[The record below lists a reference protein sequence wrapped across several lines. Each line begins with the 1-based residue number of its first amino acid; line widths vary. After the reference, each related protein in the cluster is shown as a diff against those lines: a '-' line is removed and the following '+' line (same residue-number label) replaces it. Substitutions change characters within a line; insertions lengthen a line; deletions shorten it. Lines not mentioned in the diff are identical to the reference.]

1 MGIEQAVLLRRLSPL
16 AAVLALLAPPAARAA
31 SDSPDPAPGATVLQP
46 DPAPVAR
53 AKPVRTAA
61 APAPR
66 RPAVVVRAVVVTPV
80 RAVTA
85 RTQAAPPPPERTSK
99 PVTAKPKPKPR
110 THKRASALA
119 ANFDL
124 PPVLGPAFLDVPR
137 ASRTPAVLAAVALLA
152 AALTAGSGAGL
163 VFSWSRR

>member
-1 MGIEQAVLLRRLSPL
+1 MGIEQPVLLRRLSPL
-16 AAVLALLAPPAARAA
+16 AAVLALLAPPVARAT

-53 AKPVRTAA
+53 AQPARTPAV
-61 APAPR
+61 PAPT
-66 RPAVVVRAVVVTPV
+66 RPAVVVRAVVDAPV

-85 RTQAAPPPPERTSK
+85 RTQAAPPPERTST
-99 PVTAKPKPKPR
+99 PVTAKPKLKPR
-110 THKRASALA
+110 IHKRASALA

-124 PPVLGPAFLDVPR
+124 PPVLGPAFLDVPA